1 MDITGIFGYLT
12 GFAIMALIYAVF
24 TLGLNVHWGYTGL
37 FNIGIAGFFALG
49 AYTSALLTTATP
61 DLLLFEDNI
70 FGGNLPAL
78 LGVFNLGIDLWFFIA
93 LLGAGAVCGLVAL
106 IIGYTT
112 IRLREDYLAI
122 TTLGIAES
130 VRFIF
135 LNEKWLANGSKGLYR
150 IPKFLGGL
158 VSPQNYD
165 YLYLVVVVIII
176 AIIYVAVER
185 AIKSP
190 WGRVLKAIREDE
202 ITTAASGKNVFS
214 FKLQSFMLGA
224 SIMGIGGALYA
235 HNVRFVDPHT
245 FDPLLA
251 TFVIWAMLMVGGS
264 GNNKGAILGAFVVW
278 GIWSGTQFL
287 PGFLSDPNLRYF
299 MIGFLIVTVMLLRPG
314 GILGEERKISKLRSP
329 TAAASSDCG
338 SGETAAVSCRQPDP

>member
-1 MDITGIFGYLT
+1 MTDIAGILGYLT
-12 GFAIMALIYAVF
+12 GFAIMAIIYAVF
-24 TLGLNVHWGYTGL
+24 ALGLNVHWGYTGL

-61 DLLLFEDNI
+61 DPLLFEDNI

-93 LLGAGAVCGLVAL
+93 LLAAGAVCGFIAL
-106 IIGYTT
+106 IIGSITL
-112 IRLREDYLAI
+112 RLKEDYLAI

-130 VRFIF
+130 IRFIF

-150 IPKFLGGL
+150 IPKFLGDW

-165 YLYLVVVVIII
+165 YLYLVVAVVIL
-176 AIIYVAVER
+176 AIIFITVER
-185 AIKSP
+185 TIKSP

-202 ITTAASGKNVFS
+202 ITAAASGKNVFS
-214 FKLQSFMLGA
+214 FKLQSFILG
-224 SIMGIGGALYA
+224 SMIMGVGGALYA
-235 HNVRFVDPHT
+235 HNIRFVDPRT

-264 GNNKGAILGAFVVW
+264 GNNKGAILGAFMVW

-287 PGFLSDPNLRYF
+287 PGFLSDPNFRYV
-299 MIGFLIVTVMLLRPG
+299 MIGLLIVAVNLLRPG
-314 GILGEERKISKLRSP
+314 GILGEERKVSKLILP
-329 TAAASSDCG
+329 AEAAPP
-338 SGETAAVSCRQPDP
+338 EQ

>member
-1 MDITGIFGYLT
+1 MTDIMGILGYLT
-12 GFAIMALIYAVF
+12 GFAIMAIIYSVF
-24 TLGLNVHWGYTGL
+24 ALGLNVHWGYTGL

-61 DLLLFEDNI
+61 DPRLFEDFI

-93 LLGAGAVCGLVAL
+93 LLAAGAVCGLVAL
-106 IIGYTT
+106 IIGFITL
-112 IRLREDYLAI
+112 RLREDYLAI

-150 IPKFLGGL
+150 IPKFLGDL

-165 YLYLVVVVIII
+165 YLYLVVAV
-176 AIIYVAVER
+176 AILVSIYIAVER
-185 AIKSP
+185 TIKSP

-202 ITTAASGKNVFS
+202 MTTAASGKNVFS

-224 SIMGIGGALYA
+224 MIMGIGGALYA

-251 TFVIWAMLMVGGS
+251 TFIIWAMLMVGGS

-287 PGFLSDPNLRYF
+287 PGFLSDPNFRYV
-299 MIGFLIVTVMLLRPG
+299 MIGLLIVAVNLLRPG
-314 GILGEERKISKLRSP
+314 GILGEERKVSKLVQP
-329 TAAASSDCG
+329 P
-338 SGETAAVSCRQPDP
+338 EAVSPEQ